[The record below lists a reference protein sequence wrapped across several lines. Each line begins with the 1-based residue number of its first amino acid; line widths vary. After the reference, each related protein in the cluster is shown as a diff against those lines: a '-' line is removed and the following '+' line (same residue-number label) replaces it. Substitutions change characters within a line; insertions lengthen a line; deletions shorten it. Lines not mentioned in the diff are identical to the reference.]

1 MTIGPRLTS
10 TADIVPPPPSELV
23 NLPLLQTPS
32 ACIADFCLIPIGST
46 NPSVSAEIAE
56 VQRLLKR
63 SGLSFSMHSAGTTVG
78 MCIQHSA
85 IAKLANGEAEGS
97 WDDVTK
103 IIGQAHS
110 LLHGSGVIR
119 IQSDI
124 RIGSRTDKKQTFE
137 DKVAAVQAIL
147 NGEDTMQLG
156 DSDDGMN
163 DDDNSGVQDLGRALQ
178 QNMNSNIHPGLDRM
192 VPPSPYVQA
201 PAPQMG
207 HPMGHPMGSAI
218 PPHMAQHMAQ
228 GMQLL

>member
-1 MTIGPRLTS
+1 MHR
-10 TADIVPPPPSELV
+10 
-23 NLPLLQTPS
+23 
-32 ACIADFCLIPIGST
+32 
-46 NPSVSAEIAE
+46 
-56 VQRLLKR
+56 RLLLDSHRFHESLCVCRNCRGAALAQAKWLELFDA
-63 SGLSFSMHSAGTTVG
+63 LSRNHSRYVTVSV
-78 MCIQHSA
+78 IISSIH
-85 IAKLANGEAEGS
+85 ANLFAEGS

-124 RIGSRTDKKQTFE
+124 RIGTRTDKKQTFE

-147 NGEDTMQLG
+147 AGEEITQLA

-163 DDDNSGVQDLGRALQ
+163 DDDSTQHMQDLGRTLQ

-201 PAPQMG
+201 PAPQMV
-207 HPMGHPMGSAI
+207 HPMGHPGMGSAI

-228 GMQLL
+228 GMLF